1 MPTKTKEC
9 KGCGKTKPLS
19 DFNRRKDSA
28 DGYRHRCKPCSET
41 RPRKNPVNPPAQGG
55 RLPVEPFR
63 SWLEKR
69 LAHYG
74 SPKILAAVTGMNE
87 RQLHRVMS
95 GESKKVALDTV
106 DRALTYE
113 RSTALWELDYK
124 EGDFVQ
130 AASEQANTD
139 RKRK

>member
-1 MPTKTKEC
+1 M
-9 KGCGKTKPLS
+9 
-19 DFNRRKDSA
+19 
-28 DGYRHRCKPCSET
+28 
-41 RPRKNPVNPPAQGG
+41 
-55 RLPVEPFR
+55 
-63 SWLEKR
+63 
-69 LAHYG
+69 
-74 SPKILAAVTGMNE
+74 AAVTGMNE